1 MNVTTFSSRACAG
14 TAVLLLPFL
23 SACTA
28 DPAAPAATPGPTA
41 AHRLADSKALKLPL
55 DDYLLTTADAGELAR
70 ARDSLMRR
78 CLGGLGAPYTPR
90 ARESADIETNERR
103 YGLADAELAK
113 QHGYHVPDTAKTA
126 EDYPSEIMPLVTGE
140 ATTHNGV
147 PVPEGGCAGQ
157 AQREL
162 HEADLQGALAL
173 PQKLNMESY
182 LKSQKAPAV
191 VKATE
196 AWSACMKESGHTY
209 PDPLAAI
216 NDKEFSSA
224 TAGTH
229 EKEVALAD
237 VLCKQKVNLVGIWS
251 DAESEYQR
259 FAIEADKGVLAE
271 PLAAKQKTM
280 AAAKAAA
287 AQ

>member
-1 MNVTTFSSRACAG
+1 MTTLSSRARAG
-14 TAVLLLPFL
+14 TAMLLLPFL

-28 DPAAPAATPGPTA
+28 DPAAPAETPGPTA

-55 DDYLLTTADAGELAR
+55 DDYLLTTIDAGELAR
-70 ARDSLMRR
+70 GRDSLMRR
-78 CLGGLGAPYTPR
+78 CLGGLGAPYTPK
-90 ARESADIETNERR
+90 ARENADIETNERR

-113 QHGYHVPDTAKTA
+113 QHGYHVPDLAKSA

-259 FAIEADKGVLAE
+259 FAIEANKNVLAE